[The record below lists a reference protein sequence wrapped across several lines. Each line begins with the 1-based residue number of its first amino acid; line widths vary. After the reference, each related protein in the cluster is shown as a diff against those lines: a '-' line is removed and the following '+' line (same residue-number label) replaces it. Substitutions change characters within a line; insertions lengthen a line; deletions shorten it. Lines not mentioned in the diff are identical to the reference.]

1 MPAQKGNSS
10 FTDTDGRKIFV
21 KLTGMKNI
29 ALRITAVMAAAMTAI
44 LPSSAQQYP
53 DGIIDKTVAVVGNEM
68 ISISQIEEEVQ
79 IMRAQGMASDRN
91 IRCELLEQMMTSKL
105 FLIQARL
112 DSLTVNNDMVEAELS
127 NRVDNI
133 RTQLGG
139 DENVEKYF
147 GKPLYKLRQEWRQT
161 LQDQSLT
168 QQMQQNVASSAPEMT
183 PFDVQEYVDAT
194 DSLDLP
200 VVPIKY
206 QLSQICIYPD
216 REAANLAV
224 KDRLLAIRERIMNGE
239 KFAVLARI
247 YSQDPG
253 SARRGGELG
262 MASKSVFWPAFSDAA
277 MALKPGIVSQIVET
291 PDGFHIIEVLEKKG
305 DMFNARHI
313 LMKPEYTADDMEK
326 AFKTLDSLKTE
337 LQNGAVSF
345 DLAARFYSQDPS
357 TRTNGGQMSDPN
369 TGSSYFEIDQ
379 LKPEDYN
386 AIKDLKEGEI
396 SAPFE
401 SRDNEGRSGNTVYKI
416 VKVDK
421 IIPAHTASFEEDYNL
436 LMEQAKNE
444 LAMKAI
450 DDFIDGKLATTYIVI
465 DPLFKDCY
473 FEHDGWYTKFRETE

>member
-1 MPAQKGNSS
+1 MKKILVSAVAALALQMPVLGQ
-10 FTDTDGRKIFV
+10 T
-21 KLTGMKNI
+21 
-29 ALRITAVMAAAMTAI
+29 
-44 LPSSAQQYP
+44 YP
-53 DGIIDKTVAVVGNEM
+53 DGVIDKTVAVVGNEM
-68 ISISQIEEEVQ
+68 ISISQIEQEVQ

-112 DSLTVNNDMVEAELS
+112 DSLVVNDDMVEAELQS
-127 NRVDNI
+127 RIDNV

-139 DENVEKYF
+139 DENVEEYF
-147 GKPLYKLRQEWRQT
+147 DKPLYKLRQEWRQT
-161 LQDQSLT
+161 LQEQTLM
-168 QQMQQNVASSAPEMT
+168 QQMQQSITEKVPDMT
-183 PFDVQEYVDAT
+183 PYDVQKYVESA

-206 QLSQICIYPD
+206 QLSQICLYPD

-239 KFAVLARI
+239 KFSVLARI

-291 PDGFHIIEVLEKKG
+291 PDGFHIIEVLDKNG

-313 LMKPEYTADDMEK
+313 LLKPVYTSEDRTK
-326 AFKTLDSLKTE
+326 AFATLDSLKTE

-345 DLAARFYSQDPS
+345 DLAARFYSQDPA
-357 TRTNGGQMSDPN
+357 TRTNGGQMADPN

-421 IIPAHTASFEEDYNL
+421 IIPAHTASFSEDYKL
-436 LMEQAKNE
+436 LSDQAATE
-444 LAMKAI
+444 RAVEAI
-450 DDFIDGKLATTYIVI
+450 DKFINEKIEDTYIII
-465 DPLFKDCY
+465 DPIFRDCS
-473 FEHDGWYTKFRETE
+473 FEHEGWASKIRVTE

>member
-1 MPAQKGNSS
+1 MKG
-10 FTDTDGRKIFV
+10 F
-21 KLTGMKNI
+21 
-29 ALRITAVMAAAMTAI
+29 LRISAVLAAALAV
-44 LPSSAQQYP
+44 LPLAAQQYP

-68 ISISQIEEEVQ
+68 ISISQLEEEVQ

-91 IRCELLEQMMTSKL
+91 IRCELLEQMMMAKL

-112 DSLTVNNDMVEAELS
+112 DSLTVNNDMVEAELR

-139 DENVEKYF
+139 DENVEEYF
-147 GKPLYKLRQEWRQT
+147 GKPLYKLRQEWRKT
-161 LQDQSLT
+161 LEDQSLT

-183 PFDVQEYVDAT
+183 PFDVQEYIDNT

-200 VVPIKY
+200 IVPIKY

-313 LMKPEYTADDMEK
+313 LMKPEYTVEDKEK
-326 AFKTLDSLKTE
+326 AFKTLDSLKIE

-345 DLAARFYSQDPS
+345 DLAARFYSQDPA
-357 TRTNGGQMSDPN
+357 TRTNGGQMADPN
-369 TGSSYFEIDQ
+369 SGSSYFEIDQ

-416 VKVDK
+416 IKVDK
-421 IIPAHTASFEEDYNL
+421 ILPAHTASFSEDYTL
-436 LMEQAKNE
+436 LLQQAQNE
-444 LAMKAI
+444 RAMKAI
-450 DDFIDGKLATTYIVI
+450 DDFIKEKIADTYIVI
-465 DPLFKDCY
+465 DPIFKDCT
-473 FEHDGWYTKFRETE
+473 FDHVEWSSKIRQEQ